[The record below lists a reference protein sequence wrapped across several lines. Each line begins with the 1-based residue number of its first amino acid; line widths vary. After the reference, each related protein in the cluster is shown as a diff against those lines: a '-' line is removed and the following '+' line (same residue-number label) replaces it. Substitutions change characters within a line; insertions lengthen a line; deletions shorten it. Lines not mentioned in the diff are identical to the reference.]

1 METHY
6 TEFARGSYM
15 LTAKDILLK
24 PIDSKTANALV
35 KRLHYSGKV
44 VNNSQFHI
52 GVFIDGT
59 LEGVMQFGPSLDKRK
74 IQGLVSGTGWNE
86 FIELNRMAFS
96 EKLPRNSES
105 RAIALAMKIL
115 KKHAPHL
122 KWVISF
128 ADATQ
133 CGDGTIYRA
142 SGFVLTGIKKN
153 NQIWVAPDEAGSTE
167 SRTSLTDN
175 HSPNEKI
182 RARQILSRVT
192 ATKSKNMVNGAAS
205 MKVYEEA
212 GFRPLAGFQLRYIY
226 FLDKTS
232 ESQLTVD
239 RIPYARIKELG
250 ASMYLGRKLALEI
263 GDHRDQRQSGGALPT
278 QGL

>member
-1 METHY
+1 
-6 TEFARGSYM
+6 M

-24 PIDSKTANALV
+24 PIDSKIANALV
-35 KRLHYSGKV
+35 KKLHYSGKV

-74 IQGLVSGTGWNE
+74 IQGLVSNTGWNE

-105 RAIALAMKIL
+105 RAIGIALKIL

-142 SGFVLTGIKKN
+142 SGFILTGIKKN
-153 NQIWVAPDEAGSTE
+153 NQIWVAPDEAGSTF

-175 HSPNEKI
+175 HSPKEKEK
-182 RARQILSRVT
+182 ARLILSLLP

-205 MKVYEEA
+205 MKSYEEA
-212 GFRPLAGFQLRYIY
+212 GFKPLPGFQLRYVY
-226 FLDKTS
+226 FLDKS
-232 ESQLTVD
+232 CIKDLTCPVV
-239 RIPYARIKELG
+239 PYSKIKEMG
-250 ASMYLGRKLALEI
+250 ASMYRGQKAALEI